1 MIHTWPNQFSGA
13 VAGCTPE
20 FIEMIQVVLSER
32 SGAAQFMGR

>member
-1 MIHTWPNQFSGA
+1 MTNLPPNQFSGA

-20 FIEMIQVVLSER
+20 FIEMMQVIPSRE